1 VQVQVR
7 VVAVL
12 APVVVARKQVRVVV
26 PAPVVVVRK
35 QVLPLVQALAPVVVV
50 RKQVRVVAVLAPVV
64 VARKQV
70 RVVVPAPVA
79 AACKQVQVVA
89 VLAPVPRWVLAQVQL
104 LWVQAGLP
112 LVLRKLVA
120 LLSRA
125 VALAQPDAGCVLAQ
139 DVLVQQYDA
148 PARLE

>member
-1 VQVQVR
+1 
-7 VVAVL
+7 VVVL
-12 APVVVARKQVRVVV
+12 APVAVVHRRVLVV
-26 PAPVVVVRK
+26 
-35 QVLPLVQALAPVVVV
+35 
-50 RKQVRVVAVLAPVV
+50 
-64 VARKQV
+64 
-70 RVVVPAPVA
+70 
-79 AACKQVQVVA
+79 
-89 VLAPVPRWVLAQVQL
+89 VLAPVPRWVLVQAQL

-112 LVLRKLVA
+112 LVLRKLLVA

>member
-7 VVAVL
+7 VVAV
-12 APVVVARKQVRVVV
+12 
-26 PAPVVVVRK
+26 
-35 QVLPLVQALAPVVVV
+35 LAPVVVV

-64 VARKQV
+64 VVRKQV
-70 RVVVPAPVA
+70 RVVAVLAPVA
-79 AACKQVQVVA
+79 AARKQVRAVA

-112 LVLRKLVA
+112 LVLRKLVVA

>member
-1 VQVQVR
+1 VE
-7 VVAVL
+7 
-12 APVVVARKQVRVVV
+12 
-26 PAPVVVVRK
+26 
-35 QVLPLVQALAPVVVV
+35 
-50 RKQVRVVAVLAPVV
+50 
-64 VARKQV
+64 
-70 RVVVPAPVA
+70 
-79 AACKQVQVVA
+79 AACKQVRVVA

-125 VALAQPDAGCVLAQ
+125 VALLSRAVALAQPDAGCVLAQ

-148 PARLE
+148 PAPLE

>member
-50 RKQVRVVAVLAPVV
+50 RKQVR
-64 VARKQV
+64 
-70 RVVVPAPVA
+70 
-79 AACKQVQVVA
+79 VVA